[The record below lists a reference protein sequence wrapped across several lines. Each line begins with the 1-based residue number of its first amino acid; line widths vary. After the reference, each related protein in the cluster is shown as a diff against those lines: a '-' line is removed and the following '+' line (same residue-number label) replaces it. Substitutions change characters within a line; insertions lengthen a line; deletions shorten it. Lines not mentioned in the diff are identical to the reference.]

1 MVAAVLLAGCM
12 VGPEYKRP
20 VVESPPAWRVE
31 EKEAKDVANTAWWEQ
46 FNDPVLNELIREA
59 LQENKDLKIAA
70 ARIEQFMGQYAVT
83 RAGMYPQVGAGASGG
98 MQRLSE
104 KGTVP
109 LPPGTTN
116 PDDFY
121 QMFLS
126 GSWEIDIWGKI
137 RRASQAARADILSS
151 EEGRRAVTLSL
162 VAAVA
167 SAYIDLRDLDWELEI
182 SKKTAESRKESL
194 RIFQAR
200 FGYGYTSAVEV
211 SMVKSEYEEALA
223 NIFYYGKLVAQLEN
237 EISVLLGR
245 NPGPIPRGK
254 PLDEITFPAVP
265 AGLPSDL
272 LTRRPDILQ
281 AEQNLIA
288 ANARIGVAKALYY
301 PSISLTGAFGFAS
314 TDLSQLFTGSA
325 NTWSWAVPVS
335 APIFTAGAISGQVKS
350 AEAVQQQALIRY
362 QQVIQT
368 AFREVNDSLIDQKQT
383 KEQVEALGRRVKA
396 LKEYA
401 RLARL
406 RYDNGYTGY
415 LEVLDADRN
424 LFAAQLNYSQTMA
437 VLFRSSVSLYKAM
450 GGGWV
455 NIAEG
460 MAQQESPKAG
470 EGTPAA
476 TSPTTHQ

>member
-1 MVAAVLLAGCM
+1 
-12 VGPEYKRP
+12 
-20 VVESPPAWRVE
+20 
-31 EKEAKDVANTAWWEQ
+31 
-46 FNDPVLNELIREA
+46 
-59 LQENKDLKIAA
+59 
-70 ARIEQFMGQYAVT
+70 
-83 RAGMYPQVGAGASGG
+83 
-98 MQRLSE
+98 
-104 KGTVP
+104 
-109 LPPGTTN
+109 
-116 PDDFY
+116 
-121 QMFLS
+121 
-126 GSWEIDIWGKI
+126 
-137 RRASQAARADILSS
+137 
-151 EEGRRAVTLSL
+151 

-182 SKKTAESRKESL
+182 SKKTAESRRESL
-194 RIFQAR
+194 RIFEAR

-211 SMVKSEYEEALA
+211 SMVKSEYEQAVA
-223 NIFYYGKLVAQLEN
+223 SIFSYGKLIAQLEN
-237 EISVLLGR
+237 AISVLLGR

-254 PLDEITFPAVP
+254 ALDEITFPAVP

-272 LTRRPDILQ
+272 LVRRPDIRQ

-314 TDLSQLFTGSA
+314 NDLSQLFTGSA
-325 NTWSWAVPVS
+325 NAWSWTVPVS

-350 AEAVQQQALIRY
+350 AVAVQQQTLFRY

-368 AFREVNDSLIDQKQT
+368 AFREVNDSLVDQKQT
-383 KEQVEALGRRVKA
+383 KEQVEALGRRVEA

-424 LFAAQLNYSQTMA
+424 LFAAQVYYAQTMGS
-437 VLFRSSVSLYKAM
+437 LFRSSVSLYKAM

-460 MAQQESPKAG
+460 MAQQEAPKTG
-470 EGTPAA
+470 EETPTA
-476 TSPTTHQ
+476 TSPTTRQ